1 MKLNILKSLNLKH
14 SIDNT
19 ISIIKQLGDSNIC
32 VIVPD
37 KLSATM
43 ERLIFE
49 KLNLECSFN
58 INVSTLN
65 RFSKNILAETKAK
78 YRTISKIGGI
88 ILLKKVLNDNK
99 DLIKSFKNDKHSYEY
114 SNEIYKTLAQLK
126 ACQLTSDEL
135 IKYEC
140 ELKSLQLKIKLLI
153 YLT

>member
-14 SIDNT
+14 SIQNT
-19 ISIIKQLGDSNIC
+19 ITTIQSLGNSDIC

-49 KLNLECSFN
+49 RLNIECSFN

-65 RFSKNILAETKAK
+65 RLSKNILAETKAK

-88 ILLKKVLNDNK
+88 ILLKKVLNENK
-99 DLIKSFKNDKHSYEY
+99 ELITSFKHEKHSYQ
-114 SNEIYKTLAQLK
+114 S
-126 ACQLTSDEL
+126 
-135 IKYEC
+135 
-140 ELKSLQLKIKLLI
+140 IKLWLN
-153 YLT
+153 LKPVN